1 MGALRLLFRAEF
13 RRRWRSWLA
22 LATLIAVVSGVVL
35 AAAAAGRRTESAF
48 PRFVA
53 AYGFDAGVYSM
64 RPVPKLA
71 KLPEVSSATHVIGPF
86 SGQATC
92 DCTNPINP
100 TDFEVVV
107 VPPGGRP
114 IYKLIS
120 GHLPDPS
127 APDQVLASF
136 TLQQNDG
143 VHLGTVI
150 HVPFY
155 SAAQASA
162 YDNAIGAPP
171 RPDGPIV
178 AFRVVGFEAAESEF
192 PSGSSPSYVL
202 YTTRHS
208 RVPCCRGRRREIC
221 ISSACAT
228 VPPAYPSSPSK
239 PARWAGKRTA

>member
-22 LATLIAVVSGVVL
+22 LAPLIAVVGGVVL

-53 AYGFDAGVYSM
+53 TYGFDAGGYAT

-71 KLPEVSSATHVIGPF
+71 KLPGVSSATNEVGSL
-86 SGQATC
+86 SGQPRC

-100 TDFEVVV
+100 TDFGVLV

-114 IYKLIS
+114 VYKLIS
-120 GHLPDPS
+120 GRLPDPS

-136 TLQQNDG
+136 TLQQDEG

-162 YDNAIGAPP
+162 YGNAVGAPP
-171 RPDGPIV
+171 RPEGP
-178 AFRVVGFEAAESEF
+178 
-192 PSGSSPSYVL
+192 
-202 YTTRHS
+202 
-208 RVPCCRGRRREIC
+208 
-221 ISSACAT
+221 
-228 VPPAYPSSPSK
+228 
-239 PARWAGKRTA
+239 